1 MKMIVK
7 SNAVEP
13 KKTRGPFSQFSRNN
27 QKTTL
32 LQHFIARMIWIVTT
46 KEYAMMGCANVS
58 LDGKNKLIVQV
69 CNHEKVNQ
77 TLLFT
82 VFHFFCPRF
91 LLPR

>member
-27 QKTTL
+27 QRTTL

-46 KEYAMMGCANVS
+46 KEYAMMEYAYAS

-69 CNHEKVNQ
+69 YNCEKDN
-77 TLLFT
+77 
-82 VFHFFCPRF
+82 
-91 LLPR
+91 